1 MSTALVTAREQR
13 LGYASHSNPDWFL
26 ESQDTIAPLL
36 QQRNLLYNRWVRSGL
51 NDDHSRYK
59 AACSKARTE
68 IRRAKT
74 HWFDQVASKVDL
86 GRKTC
91 HGNRFGRPSG
101 PSNGMIKAVGLFMH
115 LLSGMRTV

>member
-1 MSTALVTAREQR
+1 MHSNLSETPIVEHWAKVSAALVTAREQR
-13 LGYASHSNPDWFL
+13 LGYASRSNP
-26 ESQDTIAPLL
+26 
-36 QQRNLLYNRWVRSGL
+36 RNLLYNRWVRSGL

-59 AACSKARTE
+59 TARSKARAE

-74 HWFDQVASKVDL
+74 HWVDQVASKEDI

-91 HGNRFGRPSG
+91 HGNRCGRPSG
-101 PSNGMIKAVGLFMH
+101 PSNGIIKAVVLFKH